1 MLVRLGRL
9 APQLQY
15 VLLVL
20 VSLALFLPFLWMMP
34 ITEAD
39 EAIYAEATREMVT
52 TGNYLMPHFNTA
64 PFYEKPIMTFWLQSA
79 SCKVFGVSAFAI
91 RLPSAILSLLLVLI
105 LFAFLRHWLPARAKD
120 DEELGR
126 RSGAALMGALALA
139 SMPFIAVWA
148 HAATMDIPITFFI
161 TLTVLA
167 LISADLEGHAAD
179 DPAVGLRRSRRW
191 YLLAG
196 VAAGLA
202 ILTKGP
208 IGLALPGLIWLVYHI
223 SQRNLLAEARRIPWL
238 LTLLIVAAIGVPWYV
253 ATYYFDGPGFVQTF
267 IVRENFGRF
276 AGAAREGHGSPI
288 YLRIF
293 YYLPIA
299 LLLLFPYS
307 AALVREI
314 ITPAASAKSL
324 GGDAILQ
331 RLRRFAWCWVA
342 ADLTLFS
349 LSSTQLPSYIQAI
362 AAGGAILF
370 VLHMLGRGVANETTP
385 FLNSK
390 PGKRYAWGRGV
401 ELGILTLFLTIFTLG
416 PIAVFYIL
424 QPKSI
429 DADFGAMLPYNPL
442 LAASVTGVVVVSGL
456 AALFLYWRNF
466 LRRRDSDAAVWAT
479 LLWVPL
485 FAGFLVTAIAFA
497 TAKWGTVQEVGRY
510 LRTIPASD
518 RVVCFS
524 NGHPESLTF
533 NAGRKIEYYRQR
545 VEEEN
550 GRNGMPPLDV
560 TWLKPSMSAY
570 GQLDEEMQKVIDN
583 AGRMVIV
590 TDAKGVELLRQHH
603 PVTEIKRIGEAIIV
617 VYNSQFIPPTTPVSE
632 QMGQISV
639 P

>member
-1 MLVRLGRL
+1 MLERLGRL
-9 APQLQY
+9 APWKQY
-15 VLLVL
+15 GLLVL

-52 TGNYLMPHFNTA
+52 TGNYLMPHFNSA
-64 PFYEKPIMTFWLQSA
+64 PFYEKPIMTFWLQAA
-79 SCKVFGVSAFAI
+79 SCRVLGISAFAV
-91 RLPSAILSLLLVLI
+91 RLPSALLSLLLVLA
-105 LFAFLRHWLPARAKD
+105 LFAFLRRWLPARARD
-120 DEELGR
+120 DEERCR
-126 RSGAALMGALALA
+126 RSGAAFLGAMALA

-148 HAATMDIPITFFI
+148 HAATMDIPITFFVS
-161 TLTVLA
+161 LTVLA
-167 LISADLEGHAAD
+167 LISADLEAHTAD

-196 VAAGLA
+196 VGAGLA

-238 LTLLIVAAIGVPWYV
+238 LTLLIVASIGVPWYV

-299 LLLLFPYS
+299 LLLFFPYS

-314 ITPAASAKSL
+314 ITPSATAKAL

-342 ADLTLFS
+342 ADLALFS

-362 AAGGAILF
+362 ATGGAIIF
-370 VLHMLGRGVANETTP
+370 ALHMLGRGVANETTP
-385 FLNSK
+385 FLKTK
-390 PGKRYAWGRGV
+390 PGKRYTWGRWV
-401 ELGILTLFLTIFTLG
+401 ELSILTLFLIIFTLG

-424 QPKSI
+424 QPKTI
-429 DADFGAMLPYNPL
+429 DADFGAMLPYNPI
-442 LAASVTGVVVVSGL
+442 LAACVTGVVVVSGL
-456 AALFLYWRNF
+456 VALILYWSNF
-466 LRRRDSDAAVWAT
+466 LRRRDNEASVWAT

-485 FAGFLVTAIAFA
+485 FAGFLITAIAFA
-497 TAKWGTVQEVGRY
+497 TAKWVTVQEVGIY
-510 LRTIPASD
+510 LRSIPAD
-518 RVVCFS
+518 YRVVCFY

-545 VEEEN
+545 VEEET
-550 GRNGMPPLDV
+550 GRNGMPPMDV

-570 GQLDEEMQKVIDN
+570 GQLDEEMQQVVAK
-583 AGRMVIV
+583 AGYMVIV
-590 TDAKGVELLRQHH
+590 TDADGVKLLREHH

-617 VYNSQFIPPTTPVSE
+617 VYNSQFVPGTAPVVTP
-632 QMGQISV
+632 
-639 P
+639 